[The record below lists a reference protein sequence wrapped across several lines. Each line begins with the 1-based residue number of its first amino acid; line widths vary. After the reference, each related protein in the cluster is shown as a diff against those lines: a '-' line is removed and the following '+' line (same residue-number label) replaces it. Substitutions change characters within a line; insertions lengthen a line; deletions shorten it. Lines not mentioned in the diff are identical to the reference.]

1 MSGIDYVYQ
10 WKMEVSKEDFY
21 EACLG
26 LFGRKMSAVS
36 LFFCL
41 FTFLPLFVNCQN
53 RWKTVDYNEVFIQIP
68 SDWGNKNTVNYYEDT
83 DITEY
88 QISAWRK
95 DKSINSLAIQWVDA
109 EIESNLYIEAMI
121 KMQQERFPIYRQIQ
135 FGEIV
140 DIDFLGFKAKKC
152 HFYGNP
158 MDVSIEGEYIAFT
171 KNEHTYMVLIGG
183 DKSFYKSND
192 YNHILNSIKLNFSGA
207 VQQKESNIKT
217 SVVDDNF
224 TRYEFRNYSLSIPN
238 TMELRDENSFMSLSE
253 EIMKDKFQS
262 TKKIDVADFNFVFQP
277 AGTDDVQ
284 NPENQKK
291 ALALYSR
298 VLISYQKGTT
308 DDFFRW
314 NDNITFSQA
323 EYYEVNKTF
332 KDNLLAEFNKGN
344 QMGLN
349 MELLNISDIKISK
362 NINKYVYIEQQY
374 ERKGLNGD
382 VKVIDYYLHN
392 NDEIVKLTISYRI
405 SESDLWKTDFDKIV
419 DTFSFTT
426 KK

>member
-192 YNHILNSIKLNFSGA
+192 YNHILNSIKLNFSGLF
-207 VQQKESNIKT
+207 S
-217 SVVDDNF
+217 
-224 TRYEFRNYSLSIPN
+224 
-238 TMELRDENSFMSLSE
+238 
-253 EIMKDKFQS
+253 
-262 TKKIDVADFNFVFQP
+262 KKRAI
-277 AGTDDVQ
+277 
-284 NPENQKK
+284 
-291 ALALYSR
+291 
-298 VLISYQKGTT
+298 
-308 DDFFRW
+308 
-314 NDNITFSQA
+314 
-323 EYYEVNKTF
+323 
-332 KDNLLAEFNKGN
+332 
-344 QMGLN
+344 
-349 MELLNISDIKISK
+349 
-362 NINKYVYIEQQY
+362 
-374 ERKGLNGD
+374 
-382 VKVIDYYLHN
+382 
-392 NDEIVKLTISYRI
+392 
-405 SESDLWKTDFDKIV
+405 
-419 DTFSFTT
+419 
-426 KK
+426 

>member
-1 MSGIDYVYQ
+1 
-10 WKMEVSKEDFY
+10 
-21 EACLG
+21 
-26 LFGRKMSAVS
+26 
-36 LFFCL
+36 
-41 FTFLPLFVNCQN
+41 
-53 RWKTVDYNEVFIQIP
+53 
-68 SDWGNKNTVNYYEDT
+68 
-83 DITEY
+83 
-88 QISAWRK
+88 
-95 DKSINSLAIQWVDA
+95 
-109 EIESNLYIEAMI
+109 
-121 KMQQERFPIYRQIQ
+121 
-135 FGEIV
+135 
-140 DIDFLGFKAKKC
+140 
-152 HFYGNP
+152 

-192 YNHILNSIKLNFSGA
+192 YNHILNSIKLNFSRA

-362 NINKYVYIEQQY
+362 TLTNTFILNSNMNG
-374 ERKGLNGD
+374 KG
-382 VKVIDYYLHN
+382 
-392 NDEIVKLTISYRI
+392 
-405 SESDLWKTDFDKIV
+405 
-419 DTFSFTT
+419 
-426 KK
+426 